1 MAEVENILNDEFFAD
16 TILLIQKRV
25 LNSIVNKD
33 VQRFQEVNVK
43 FLGDK
48 QQWTQKGSIKLATKL
63 LTKLMLNR
71 SSAN

>member
-1 MAEVENILNDEFFAD
+1 MAEVENILNDEIFAD

-63 LTKLMLNR
+63 LTKLMLNT